1 MKISERI
8 AALDRLQHD
17 RTFKL
22 IATVVV
28 LVAAIAG
35 YTTYVVRRAAEP
47 PRIEV
52 NEQAFAPAPEEQA
65 AAASAPGNADA
76 RDPTV
81 EKRVPTAEETQA
93 RQAARIINSILARQ
107 ADPTAVGVLVA
118 SATAFA
124 VLIIWVNLSIWYTL
138 ITLGIS
144 GIWLF
149 GKFVPGFGGTVMFLI
164 AALGLW
170 AIFLALLT
178 AVRILLSGPT
188 RVLAI
193 ARNTLDEAARMKI
206 SGVFIVLVVLLL
218 AALPLLLDE
227 KQALR
232 YRVQNFLQYGTGLS
246 YMIIAVLCVLFSVYS
261 VAMEQRSKV
270 IWQTVT
276 KPVAAWQYVLGKWLG
291 VVSLAAVLLG
301 VTGGAVFLFTEYLR
315 SQPANGESTAYRSAD
330 EGVPL
335 TADREIL
342 ETQILTA
349 RMGVTF
355 SPPKLDPAAV
365 EQSVEAR
372 IAQEKLT
379 RPGFGDSAEDRA
391 FVREDLMKAVSL
403 EQRTIDPGQAR
414 EYVFEGLAMPRDKGL
429 PIMFR
434 FRPEAGSN
442 RPDLLFTITFL
453 FSNGAVATEKVSLAQ
468 QHTITISPSVIDS
481 QGRIVM
487 SVFNGDFY
495 ERTANPNALYFAP
508 LALEMTYEAGS
519 YRTNFVRV
527 FVILWLKI
535 AFVTMAGVFAATFL
549 SFPVATLTAAGIF
562 LIAESSR
569 FIQGALENW
578 QVEDYKGNTIW
589 FFVVIDKI
597 AQAVS
602 APLAFYADLKPTAR
616 LVDGVLLP
624 WESVATG
631 GLLLVALVG
640 VLFALASYVF
650 RSRELA
656 IYSGN

>member
-28 LVAAIAG
+28 VIAAIAG
-35 YTTYVVRRAAEP
+35 YTTYLVQRAAEP
-47 PRIEV
+47 PRVEV
-52 NEQAFAPAPEEQA
+52 NEQAFAPAEQ
-65 AAASAPGNADA
+65 PGQAEGGEKNSRDA
-76 RDPTV
+76 KT
-81 EKRVPTAEETQA
+81 ETRVPTMEETQA
-93 RQAARIINSILARQ
+93 RQAAKIINSILARQ

-118 SATAFA
+118 WATGFA
-124 VLIIWVNLSIWYTL
+124 IVIIWVNLSIWYTL
-138 ITLGIS
+138 ITLGIA

-149 GKFVPGFGGTVMFLI
+149 GRLVPGFSGTVMFLM

-178 AVRILLSGPT
+178 AVRILLSGPS

-218 AALPLLLDE
+218 AALPLLLDD

-315 SQPANGESTAYRSAD
+315 SQPANGEATAYRSAD

-335 TADREIL
+335 TPDREIL

-355 SPPKLDPAAV
+355 SPPQLDPAAV

-379 RPGFGDSAEDRA
+379 RPGFGDSAADRA
-391 FVREDLMKAVSL
+391 FVRDDLMKAVSL
-403 EQRTIDPGQAR
+403 EQRTIDPGKAR
-414 EYVFEGLAMPRDKGL
+414 EYVFEGLSEPRDKGL

-434 FRPEAGSN
+434 FKPEAGSN

-453 FSNGAVATEKVSLAQ
+453 FATNGAVATEKVSLAQ
-468 QHTITISPSVIDS
+468 QHTITLSPSVIDD

-495 ERTANPNALYFAP
+495 ERTANANALYFAP

-519 YRTNFVRV
+519 YRLNFARV

-562 LIAESSR
+562 MIAESSR

-578 QVEDYKGNTIW
+578 QVEDFKGNTIW
-589 FFVVIDKI
+589 FFVIIDKI

-602 APLAFYADLKPTAR
+602 TPLAFYADLKPTQR
-616 LVDGVLLP
+616 LVDGILMP
-624 WESVATG
+624 WESVASG
-631 GLLLVALVG
+631 GLLLVVLVG
-640 VLFALASYVF
+640 VLFVLASFVF

>member
-1 MKISERI
+1 MKIGERI
-8 AALDRLQHD
+8 AALDRLQRD

-22 IATVVV
+22 IATVIV
-28 LVAAIAG
+28 LIAAIAG
-35 YTTYVVRRAAEP
+35 YTTYLVSRAAEP
-47 PRIEV
+47 PRVEV
-52 NEQAFAPAPEEQA
+52 NEKAFAPEQPA
-65 AAASAPGNADA
+65 EGEPTKSGDA
-76 RDPTV
+76 TL
-81 EKRVPTAEETQA
+81 EKRVPSAEETQA
-93 RQAARIINSILARQ
+93 RQAVQIINSILARQ
-107 ADPTAVGVLVA
+107 ADSTAVGVLIA
-118 SATAFA
+118 LATGFA
-124 VLIIWVNLSIWYTL
+124 VIIIWINLAIWYTL
-138 ITLGIS
+138 IALGIAS
-144 GIWLF
+144 IWTF
-149 GKFVPGFGGTVMFLI
+149 GRLVPGFSGTVMFVSG
-164 AALGLW
+164 ALTLW
-170 AIFLALLT
+170 AVFLVLIT
-178 AVRILLSGPT
+178 AVRILLSGPS

-246 YMIIAVLCVLFSVYS
+246 YTIIAVLCVLFSVYS

-276 KPVAAWQYVLGKWLG
+276 KPVAAWQYILGKWLG

-315 SQPANGESTAYRSAD
+315 SQPANGELTAYRSAD
-330 EGVPL
+330 ESVPI
-335 TADREIL
+335 TSDREIL
-342 ETQILTA
+342 ETQVLTA

-355 SPPKLDPAAV
+355 TPPKLDPVAV
-365 EQSVEAR
+365 EQSIEAR
-372 IAQEKLT
+372 IKQEKMT
-379 RPGFGDSAEDRA
+379 RPEFGDTAAEREL
-391 FVREDLMKAVSL
+391 VREDLMKAVNL
-403 EQRTIDPGQAR
+403 EQRTIEPGKDRQ
-414 EYVFEGLAMPRDKGL
+414 YVFEGLAAPRDKGL

-442 RPDLLFTITFL
+442 RPDLIFTITFL

-468 QHTITISPSVIDS
+468 QHTITLSPSVIDS
-481 QGRIVM
+481 EGRIV
-487 SVFNGDFY
+487 VNIFNGDFY
-495 ERTANPNALYFAP
+495 NQTANPNALYFAP

-519 YRTNFVRV
+519 YRLNFARV
-527 FVILWLKI
+527 FAILWLKI
-535 AFVTMAGVFAATFL
+535 AFITMAGIFAATFL

-569 FIQGALENW
+569 FIQDALENW
-578 QVEDYKGNTIW
+578 QVEDFKGNTIW
-589 FFVVIDKI
+589 FYVVIDKI

-602 APLAFYADLKPTAR
+602 TPLAFYADLKPTAR

-624 WESVATG
+624 WVDVAYAMT
-631 GLLLVALVG
+631 LLAVLVVA
-640 VLFALASYVF
+640 LFALAATVF